1 MTKRNTV
8 SRKFIFAV
16 LMCIWLVAGAMAT
29 GNDWIRLALMGM
41 AVVVCCVWMMC
52 EARVDCAAAPLDLPP
67 LRDERVD
74 KPPEGDA
81 D

>member
-8 SRKFIFAV
+8 SRKFVFASMMCV
-16 LMCIWLVAGAMAT
+16 WLLMDAVRET
-29 GNDWIRLALMGM
+29 SDWIRLALLAM
-41 AVVVCCVWMMC
+41 AVVVCCVWMVC

-74 KPPEGDA
+74 KPPEGAED
-81 D
+81 

>member
-16 LMCIWLVAGAMAT
+16 LMCIFLVTGAMST
-29 GNDWIRLALMGM
+29 GNDWIKLALTAM
-41 AVVVCCVWMMC
+41 AVVVCCVWMVC

-67 LRDERVD
+67 LRDDVD
-74 KPPEGDA
+74 KPPEGAED
-81 D
+81 